1 MNYNEINDNTM
12 MNTNDIIHP
21 SHLNNEKNGLS
32 NEENYMN
39 IYDNNNDIIIDNE
52 VDDHLKEEY
61 NNIGERSP
69 EGANNIISDN
79 NEIHSINNNN
89 NNNNNNNDNNNNDN
103 NKNNNYNNNIVNN
116 TFGISINGNEN
127 VNNIDI
133 NNIHEEIH
141 NNNDK
146 SFENLDD
153 YKVNNIIHNV
163 NNLINNDELLMNNI
177 NNDNH
182 INENLS
188 SLNLNI
194 TQDNNVNTLINPN
207 IGINN
212 NKKIKNKNKNKL
224 LKHMNNNMINER
236 TNISFENNKKN
247 NINEVFL
254 AQNNNYYDNNMVNDM
269 GCNYPTFN
277 NNNNMYNHMN
287 NENMTYM
294 SNNQFMHP
302 QVYHPRMLA
311 ENKNKGKNKITTNTY
326 INNYIMNND
335 NLNNTSSNILYK
347 NIKMNNIEQKKK
359 KKIINI
365 KTDGTQIS
373 SVESTSEDMNYSNEY
388 TAQKKHVEF
397 KETNDPLIL
406 HPSTSYIRNIVIKK
420 PSNIRNSIH
429 NLNLYNVNSMTFDSY
444 YTNKNATNIIYKNE
458 SNTNDRNN
466 NIILNTNETNNEHN
480 NMENLINNPSFRI
493 YKPPIFISKYIKDMN
508 EEELN
513 DIYTLLNDRII
524 KSEENDKAINYVKNE
539 IINLYKQNPIQLLTL
554 QKCLSLIKANRNIIE
569 VMFYILENNKLINM
583 QCDPQYYNSYIN
595 NTSYLNYQ
603 TVNNKY
609 KHCKNESSYG
619 NHNNCNEFI
628 INNMNNGRTS
638 DSYGN
643 LINGDDTSMMV
654 GHDGETISSKLCN
667 KKYNQISNISN
678 HNKNKNNNNNK
689 NNKNNYNN
697 NNNNNIN
704 SCSGNIYNLHN
715 DINVLCDPI
724 SKKLEWNNN
733 ERISTKE
740 SKTHNSKSSNY
751 CNNYNY
757 KCISCDKICENT
769 YYILKP
775 TNIKRISY
783 GVIDKCIWCSVCY
796 NSSNYPNI
804 LNSSN
809 FVKVNI
815 PYNLS
820 NNDWN
825 INEIEKLIEGVCKF
839 KNNWEQISE
848 YIQTKTP
855 YECIYKFISMP
866 LSNPYFDLN
875 NLYDINNI
883 SLNSYEQNNTLLSL
897 LSFICNNISPYVGAY
912 AAKKI
917 VDYILQKQKEENE
930 KEKKEQMKQKDNH
943 NEDDTNKIGDHNE
956 KILNHIYQ
964 KEEEKNNLNEQN
976 GENIKEINVNHNNNN
991 NNNNNKNLNDDNVNH
1006 NNNNNNNNLND
1017 DNINDDNLNNN
1028 NLNDDNLNDNDHLT
1042 LPNENNNILNNNE
1055 IKNEGNME
1063 NNVEVNNINNNCQ
1076 INDNNSVSNN
1086 INDSMKKKP
1095 STYILKDDDM
1105 KIIHDTIIKSS
1116 KKRSRELADL
1126 EEHNLKKLLKEL
1138 VLLNT
1143 RKVQLKLKQHEYL
1156 QKYFEYQNEFMVNK
1170 GKNEKQKK

>member
-1 MNYNEINDNTM
+1 MNYNESNDNTM
-12 MNTNDIIHP
+12 MNTNDINHP

-39 IYDNNNDIIIDNE
+39 IYNNNNDIIIDNE
-52 VDDHLKEEY
+52 MDNHLKEEY
-61 NNIGERSP
+61 NNIGQRSP

-79 NEIHSINNNN
+79 NEIHNIHNNNHI
-89 NNNNNNNDNNNNDN
+89 
-103 NKNNNYNNNIVNN
+103 NNNIVNN
-116 TFGISINGNEN
+116 AFGMSINGNEN
-127 VNNIDI
+127 VNNKDI
-133 NNIHEEIH
+133 NNIHEETH
-141 NNNDK
+141 NNNDE
-146 SFENLDD
+146 SYENLDD

-177 NNDNH
+177 NNDNN
-182 INENLS
+182 INEDLS

-194 TQDNNVNTLINPN
+194 TKDKNVDNLINPN

-224 LKHMNNNMINER
+224 LKHMNNNMMNET
-236 TNISFENNKKN
+236 TNVSFENNKKN
-247 NINEVFL
+247 NINGVFN

-269 GCNYPTFN
+269 GYNYPTF
-277 NNNNMYNHMN
+277 NNNMYNHMN
-287 NENMTYM
+287 NENMSYM

-302 QVYHPRMLA
+302 QLYHPKLLA

-326 INNYIMNND
+326 INNNNINNN
-335 NLNNTSSNILYK
+335 NLYNKSSNLLCK

-359 KKIINI
+359 KKMVNL
-365 KTDGTQIS
+365 KTDSAQIS

-388 TAQKKHVEF
+388 GNQKKHVEY

-444 YTNKNATNIIYKNE
+444 YTNKNTSNIIYKNE
-458 SNTNDRNN
+458 SNSNDR
-466 NIILNTNETNNEHN
+466 TNNSIINTDETISEHN
-480 NMENLINNPSFRI
+480 NMENMINNPSFRI

-513 DIYTLLNDRII
+513 DIYTLLNDQII

-603 TVNNKY
+603 TVNNIY

-619 NHNNCNEFI
+619 NHNNCNEFM
-628 INNMNNGRTS
+628 INNMYSGTS

-643 LINGDDTSMMV
+643 LINADDTSMMG
-654 GHDGETISSKLCN
+654 GHDGESTSSKLCN
-667 KKYNQISNISN
+667 KKYNQISNI
-678 HNKNKNNNNNK
+678 NNNNN
-689 NNKNNYNN
+689 NNNNNINDNNNNYNN
-697 NNNNNIN
+697 NNNINNNNNNNNNNNHNNNNNNN

-715 DINVLCDPI
+715 DINILCDPL
-724 SKKLEWNNN
+724 SNKLEWNDN
-733 ERISTKE
+733 ERIPSKE
-740 SKTHNSKSSNY
+740 SKTHNNKNSNY
-751 CNNYNY
+751 YNNYNY

-917 VDYILQKQKEENE
+917 VDYILEKQKEENE
-930 KEKKEQMKQKDNH
+930 KEKKEQMNENDNH
-943 NEDDTNKIGDHNE
+943 NGHDTNNIGDYNKE
-956 KILNHIYQ
+956 SINHIYQ
-964 KEEEKNNLNEQN
+964 KEEEKNNINEQN
-976 GENIKEINVNHNNNN
+976 GQRIKEINVNNNNSN
-991 NNNNNKNLNDDNVNH
+991 NLNGDNLNGDNLNDA
-1006 NNNNNNNNLND
+1006 NLND
-1017 DNINDDNLNNN
+1017 NNI
-1028 NLNDDNLNDNDHLT
+1028 NDNDHLT
-1042 LPNENNNILNNNE
+1042 LPNENNNIVNNNE
-1055 IKNEGNME
+1055 IKIEGNME
-1063 NNVEVNNINNNCQ
+1063 NNMEVNNVNNNYQ
-1076 INDNNSVSNN
+1076 INDNNSVPNN

-1170 GKNEKQKK
+1170 GKNENQTK